1 MSNRTKAKNCGNC
14 EHYDSESAPT
24 HKFGKP
30 WRQCRGWFP
39 ALEQSPQFGIT
50 RGAFPYMPE
59 DGWCG
64 SFKALDR
71 TAVSVRVGTPTV
83 EG

>member
-14 EHYDSESAPT
+14 EHYDSESVPVMLFR
-24 HKFGKP
+24 KSFQP
-30 WRQCRGWFP
+30 CRGSTP
-39 ALEQSPQFGIT
+39 LIEVGGQFGP
-50 RGAFPYMPE
+50 RGVFPLMPA

-64 SFKALDR
+64 QFKALDR
-71 TAVSVRVGTPTV
+71 TAVAVRVGTPTV